1 MPELFRAYGFVFM
14 FFSLEHSPIHV
25 HVVGK
30 NGDAKFEWDGNKFV
44 LVHQQNI
51 KAGDIKRIKQMV
63 DDNADIIVA
72 RWKDYFKEV
81 GL

>member
-1 MPELFRAYGFVFM
+1 M

>member
-1 MPELFRAYGFVFM
+1 M
-14 FFSLEHSPIHV
+14 FFSLEHTPIHV
-25 HVVGK
+25 HVIGK
-30 NGDAKFEWDGNKFV
+30 NGDAKFEWDGSKFV

-72 RWKDYFKEV
+72 RWNDYFKEV
-81 GL
+81 RL

>member
-14 FFSLEHSPIHV
+14 FFSLEHTPIHV
-25 HVVGK
+25 HVIGK
-30 NGDAKFEWDGNKFV
+30 NGDAKFEWDGSKFV

-72 RWKDYFKEV
+72 RWNDYFKEV
-81 GL
+81 RL